1 MAAVLGLRGTGSFE
15 TNVVRPKNWREG
27 ILLLFPNAS
36 APLTALMS
44 KLGEEAVD
52 DPEFNWFEKGLPA
65 QTLTMAGAQATTTD
79 TVLLLTAAAGMN
91 KRVKPGHV
99 LLNTA
104 TSEIV
109 WVVDSSTTDQ
119 ITVDRAQGSVVATAI
134 GASDVWLVIGSANQ
148 EGAQVGES
156 VSYDPSRVTNYT
168 QIFRNVLNITNTAIA
183 TRIRYADGQ
192 YLKEARRETLEE
204 HSIEMERAFLFGN
217 AKEDTSG
224 EQPVRTTGG
233 LTNFVTTNVTDFG
246 GPTSIDD
253 FEDFLENVFEDG
265 SSDKLALVGNRALNT
280 LNKVARNNYTI
291 SATPES
297 TTYGMK
303 MTQWVTPY
311 GVLQIKQHPLL
322 SKDGFEDWGFV
333 IDTAKLKYRYLRG
346 RDTQYRENV
355 QNPGDDATKNEFL
368 TECGLEINHQTAH
381 GIFKNATSF
390 AS

>member
-1 MAAVLGLRGTGSFE
+1 MAAVLGLRGTGSFDSDA
-15 TNVVRPKNWREG
+15 RPKNYREG

-44 KLGEEAVD
+44 KIGEESVD
-52 DPEFNWFEKGLPA
+52 DPVFKWFEKGLPA

-79 TVLLLTAAAGMN
+79 TVLLLTAAGGMN

-99 LLNTA
+99 LLNLS
-104 TSEIV
+104 TSEVV
-109 WVVDSSTTDQ
+109 WVTDSSTTDQ
-119 ITVDRAQGSVVATAI
+119 ITVDRAQGSVAATAI

-148 EGAQVGES
+148 EGAAVGES
-156 VSYDPSRVTNYT
+156 VTYDPSVVTNYC

-192 YLKEARRETLEE
+192 YLKEARREVLEL
-204 HSIEMERAFLFGN
+204 HSIEMERAYLFGN
-217 AKEDTSG
+217 AKEDTTG

-233 LTNFVTTNVTDFG
+233 FNTMVTTNVTDFG
-246 GPTSIDD
+246 GVVSIDD
-253 FEDFLENVFEDG
+253 WEDFLEDVFEDG
-265 SSDKLALVGNRALNT
+265 STEKLALVGNRSINT
-280 LNKVARNNYTI
+280 LNKIARNNYTV

-303 MTQWVTPY
+303 MTQWITPY
-311 GVLQIKQHPLL
+311 GTLQIKQHPLL
-322 SKDGFEDWGFV
+322 SKDGFEDWGIV
-333 IDTAKLKYRYLRG
+333 IDVQKLKYKYLRG

-381 GIFKNATSF
+381 GIFKNATAF
-390 AS
+390 AA